1 MSKKSKDNN
10 VTRIPST
17 GLIPATDGKRYT
29 ADFVKHCFI
38 NSDSSIEE
46 IASQMNLSVELVK
59 YHANQGLKS
68 WYDLKKEHFPIR
80 LQTFMESDLD
90 NLVESHSVLDDG
102 HWLTIVQMKSYQQ
115 VLKDYYAKH
124 GHLFRMNDDGEITKD
139 TYGLPVLLP
148 LPNSP
153 KFFIALE
160 SYLKMKEGTKG
171 ALNQIQE
178 RYKTEGKTEVIDV
191 DAFFEDKE

>member
-1 MSKKSKDNN
+1 MSKKDKKDN
-10 VTRIPST
+10 VTHIPNT
-17 GLIPATDGKRYT
+17 GLIPASDGKKYT
-29 ADFVKHCFI
+29 SDFVKHCFI

-90 NLVESHSVLDDG
+90 NLVETHAALDDG
-102 HWLTIVQMKSYQQ
+102 HWLTIVQMKSYQEF
-115 VLKDYYAKH
+115 LKNYYAKN
-124 GHLFRMNDDGEITKD
+124 GHLFRMNEDGEISMD

-148 LPNSP
+148 LPNTP
-153 KFFIALE
+153 KHFMALE
-160 SYLKMKEGTKG
+160 GYLKMKEGTKG

-178 RYKTEGKTEVIDV
+178 RYKTEGKTEIIDV
-191 DAFFEDKE
+191 DGFFKDEE